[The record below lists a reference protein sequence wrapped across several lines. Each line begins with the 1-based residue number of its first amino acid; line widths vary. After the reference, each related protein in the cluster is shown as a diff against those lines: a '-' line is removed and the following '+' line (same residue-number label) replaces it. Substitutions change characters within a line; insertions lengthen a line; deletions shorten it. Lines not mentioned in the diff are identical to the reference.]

1 MNLLIRIM
9 VIINPYLNDNAVKFH
24 ALYNILYASS
34 FQLATFINHSRFLVS
49 IDLQNET
56 VFFMDTGYT
65 KCFNVFKEFH
75 LIKWDIGGDR
85 DWIKQTLK

>member
-1 MNLLIRIM
+1 MKLLIRIM
-9 VIINPYLNDNAVKFH
+9 VKINPYLNDNGVKFH

-56 VFFMDTGYT
+56 VCSLWT
-65 KCFNVFKEFH
+65 V
-75 LIKWDIGGDR
+75 DIQS
-85 DWIKQTLK
+85 ISIVSMSFI